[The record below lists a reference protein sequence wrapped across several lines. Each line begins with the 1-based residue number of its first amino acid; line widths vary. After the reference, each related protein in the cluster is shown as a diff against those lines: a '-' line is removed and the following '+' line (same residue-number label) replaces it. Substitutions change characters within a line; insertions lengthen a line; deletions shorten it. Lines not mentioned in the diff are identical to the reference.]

1 MHWQNGLFRCV
12 AAMALALFFAPMAQA
27 EAVIIRNDGGGN
39 ITDYRAR
46 RLQLAK
52 AEIVI
57 IAEKCLSAC
66 AIFTTLPNA
75 CVMPDARIGFHGTQ
89 PKSGVPS
96 IDLWLDMRMGEFFRG
111 EVRRKFETEWRHLG
125 GRDQFHMVR
134 GTELKQLD
142 PQIRLCKKR
151 RR

>member
-1 MHWQNGLFRCV
+1 MRWQTGLCRSL
-12 AAMALALFFAPMAQA
+12 AALVLAFCLAPEAQA
-27 EAVIIRNDGGGN
+27 EAIIIRNDGGGN

-46 RLQLAK
+46 RVELAK
-52 AEIVI
+52 ADIVI

-134 GTELKQLD
+134 GIELKQLD